1 MKHWIFLGLFLF
13 AVHLNAA
20 QQSIQKSWQNSNAYK
35 EYVKAM
41 ESGDLKKAFDI
52 KHKTII
58 KIAGVELKDYISYF
72 KDKYEQKYL
81 KHLSTELP
89 PKLLDLLKDVHKKLV
104 PYVKD
109 KSAKEKNKYAQSLYN
124 FMKKYYNEQGNA
136 QKYAHKIT
144 KTSGITEEN
153 KTIKLLVAMGKESD
167 AEAAKTPEQKKKEYD
182 EFMKKLDKHIKE
194 GNRKIEEADRKIEE
208 WNEII
213 KKLKA
218 L

>member
-13 AVHLNAA
+13 TLHLNAA

-41 ESGDLKKAFDI
+41 ESGNLKKAFDI

-81 KHLSTELP
+81 KHLSTGLS
-89 PKLLDLLKDVHKKLV
+89 PKLLDLLKDVHKKLA

-124 FMKKYYNEQGNA
+124 FMKKYYNEKGNA
-136 QKYAHKIT
+136 QKYAHKIA
-144 KTSGITEEN
+144 KTTGITEEN
-153 KTIKLLVAMGKESD
+153 
-167 AEAAKTPEQKKKEYD
+167 
-182 EFMKKLDKHIKE
+182 
-194 GNRKIEEADRKIEE
+194 RKQEEADRKIEE

-218 L
+218 LWKSINSISMEMEKQSLGFAVL